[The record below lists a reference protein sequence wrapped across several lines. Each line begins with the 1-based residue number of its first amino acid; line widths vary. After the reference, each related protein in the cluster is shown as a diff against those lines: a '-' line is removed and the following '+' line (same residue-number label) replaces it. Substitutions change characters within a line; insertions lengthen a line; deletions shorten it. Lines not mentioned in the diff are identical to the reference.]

1 MKAKRLFAMIF
12 MFVFVFSTFSSPEVY
27 AFGDETVSDG
37 DDEESYPVQE
47 NENDNASDR
56 VYMEQ

>member
-27 AFGDETVSDG
+27 AFGDETVSVIKQLQL
-37 DDEESYPVQE
+37 SSTIKKT
-47 NENDNASDR
+47 ALS
-56 VYMEQ
+56 VYVIYARI